1 MNNCINYKIPM
12 ILIGHLLINQL
23 LSIFLLIWKIPLLLP
38 LIKEHLKEMEDKLSK
53 NSLKFYKMP

>member
-38 LIKEHLKEMEDKLSK
+38 LI
-53 NSLKFYKMP
+53 